1 MLEQRMVRMRKMT
14 SGRRSFPSWLCG
26 LVGASVVAF
35 TPGARAWGEDGHRA
49 IGELAYRYAS
59 PEARAALREI
69 LTQPG
74 YETLADAATWPDTYA
89 RRFPEYDAMKPF
101 HYVNVDAHAAR
112 YSRAR
117 DCATGCVVSVL
128 EQHLALLQSDE
139 PPLSASERR
148 FSVYWVAHLMGDL
161 HQPLHVAHPD
171 ARGGTRTMLKFF
183 ELGEP
188 RSAHWIWDYGLID
201 RRPPPSAVTWDAV
214 ATDQPS
220 FRALADE
227 LAAEL
232 TPAKLRDYR
241 RTLAPE
247 AIANESLALAQR
259 YAFDA
264 GPVDAAYET
273 ARWPLVARQLQ
284 RAGVRLAAALDRALG
299 RRR

>member
-1 MLEQRMVRMRKMT
+1 MREMT
-14 SGRRSFPSWLCG
+14 SGRRSFPSWVYG
-26 LVGASVVAF
+26 LVSASVVAF
-35 TPGARAWGEDGHRA
+35 APSAHAWGEDGHRA
-49 IGELAYRYAS
+49 IGELAYRYA
-59 PEARAALREI
+59 RAETRAVLAEL
-69 LTQPG
+69 LTEPG

-89 RRFPEYDAMKPF
+89 RRFAEYDAMKPF
-101 HYVNVDAHAAR
+101 HYVNVDARAAR

-117 DCATGCVVSVL
+117 DCAVGCVVSVL
-128 EQHLALLQSDE
+128 EQHLALLQSDA
-139 PPLSASERR
+139 PPLPASERR
-148 FSVYWVAHLMGDL
+148 FSVYWVAHLVGDL
-161 HQPLHVAHPD
+161 HQPLHVAHSD

-183 ELGEP
+183 ELEEP

-201 RRPPPSAVTWDAV
+201 RRPPPSAAARDVI

-264 GPVDAAYET
+264 GPVDAAYEAT
-273 ARWPLVARQLQ
+273 RFPLVARQLQ
-284 RAGVRLAAALDRALG
+284 RAGVRLAAVLDRALAP
-299 RRR
+299 RR